1 MKSFG
6 LRGDFGESRLL
17 SDVRILK
24 QRFLPLR
31 HKTSKDPTSSV
42 GLEFFL
48 AIRIQQ
54 HSFLDILVA
63 FYSLPCTVNF
73 FYLGTALM
81 VVVDQACSHGRKIG
95 HCQAP

>member
-24 QRFLPLR
+24 RRFLPLR

-42 GLEFFL
+42 GLEFFWQFVFSN
-48 AIRIQQ
+48 IV
-54 HSFLDILVA
+54 SSTS
-63 FYSLPCTVNF
+63 SLLFIF
-73 FYLGTALM
+73 FHVQSTFF
-81 VVVDQACSHGRKIG
+81 IW
-95 HCQAP
+95 APLSWWW